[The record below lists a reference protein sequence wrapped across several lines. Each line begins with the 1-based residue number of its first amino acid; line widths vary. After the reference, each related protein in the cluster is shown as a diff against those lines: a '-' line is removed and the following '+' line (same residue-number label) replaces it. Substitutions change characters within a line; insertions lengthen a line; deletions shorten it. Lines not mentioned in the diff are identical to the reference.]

1 MKRLIIILV
10 FFVSL
15 IANAQTS
22 SELISFEKLIN
33 LKGTPY
39 LLGFVVSTNSLGDIN
54 TMSLMSI
61 NSHTGI
67 TETVDL
73 PTGTMLIDF
82 QQIKMDSIGV
92 NCVAILARIFDAD
105 KNDRINTRDPVSLF
119 IVSPDG
125 KQKADLTPSNYYVR
139 LWEVNE
145 ASGNLVVTGF
155 YDTNKNGRYD
165 PTEKNEIQIF
175 DMKTL
180 KLIHKF

>member
-1 MKRLIIILV
+1 M
-10 FFVSL
+10 
-15 IANAQTS
+15 
-22 SELISFEKLIN
+22 
-33 LKGTPY
+33 
-39 LLGFVVSTNSLGDIN
+39 VSTNSLGDIN

-92 NCVAILARIFDAD
+92 NCVAVLARIFDAD
-105 KNDRINTRDPVSLF
+105 KNDRINPRDPVSLF

-145 ASGNLVVTGF
+145 TSGNLVVTGF

-175 DMKTL
+175 DMMYDEL
-180 KLIHKF
+180 KIKYSLDISIPEIDSFTEKFI